1 MGGRR
6 RSRKSIQSTVGNIL
20 PYKDIRSKRD
30 IPYALEQIKKGPV
43 TLVLIYADWCGHCH
57 TYKPDYEKSINRPN
71 CSVQRMSI
79 QDEMVPHMNE
89 ALQKLNSNQN
99 SIKVEG
105 YPTVQLLD
113 NKGTLVKE
121 IPRESVPNVV
131 DTAGDL
137 ANVADANAISQA
149 NAAQANAAQ
158 VNAAQANATQANA
171 NASNANASNA
181 NAANANAANA
191 NAANVIDT
199 IPTAAEVN
207 AAEAADALDATEVET
222 KPVVKAPIEP
232 TVSSY
237 TPFGTYLKGGLFKD
251 YDNMDH
257 NGVHIFNESMKLI
270 PKSIRMKSLKK
281 HKHPHKKH
289 RHHHS
294 RKHHKHHKH
303 PRRPLYGSRAYSRQH
318 V

>member
-1 MGGRR
+1 MPSRKSGRMGGRR

-137 ANVADANAISQA
+137 ATTADANAISQVNAEANATQANAQA

-158 VNAAQANATQANA
+158 ANAAQANAQ
-171 NASNANASNA
+171 
-181 NAANANAANA
+181 ANA

-207 AAEAADALDATEVET
+207 AAEAADALDATEVKA
-222 KPVVKAPIEP
+222 KPVVKAPVEP

-257 NGVHIFNESMKLI
+257 NAVHIFNESMKLI
-270 PKSIRMKSLKK
+270 PKSMRIKSLK
-281 HKHPHKKH
+281 HKLHRHKKH